1 VPVVHRLNSG
11 LRFGGRPRPVCG
23 GLARTRFP
31 PPGTGARAPAARR
44 AARLPLGGAGC
55 VFGPVPPAAA
65 PPAAEAG
72 LPLSA
77 VERTVILDTLAA
89 AGGNKSEAARR
100 LGITRRTLHK
110 KLKAYGVMA

>member
-1 VPVVHRLNSG
+1 MNAVERAVV
-11 LRFGGRPRPVCG
+11 
-23 GLARTRFP
+23 LARADYLTAEDFP
-31 PPGTGARAPAARR
+31 AIG
-44 AARLPLGGAGC
+44 PL
-55 VFGPVPPAAA
+55 PPAAA
-65 PPAAEAG
+65 PPAADAG